1 MADLKEDL
9 GALRQSLL
17 GDKPRPIQEGIEQLG
32 TSFAAGIIDLQND
45 LLQKDTEFDQSGV
58 PDFGF
63 RSGLSRADTDEER
76 KAYLDKWAGPKGWT
90 QDRFGAYALT
100 PAGMT
105 MLGYPHKGKPVLID
119 EPWSLTRYDIADL
132 AGEAPAIAGATAATL
147 ATGGM
152 GLAAG
157 MLAAAGGAAL
167 GKVAGEGVEEIRG
180 ENLQTFSQVA
190 GDVGEEALYAAGGE
204 GLFRGVLAP
213 IGRKILRPRV
223 NKMTPERA
231 ELAETAAEMGARP
244 SITQI
249 APSSLLGRYQSL
261 ANMIF
266 GNPLARGN
274 LKAITKETDRLRAAT
289 GGKGSDARL
298 SVGDRITK
306 DVSRARGALA
316 RWSKGVTDQID
327 EAVQGQAVVPTS
339 RLKAQAQEVLE
350 SLPRKKSTTVNEPS
364 INYRDDLSGR
374 QINLGGTR
382 ERPGDVV
389 FSSKET
395 ITALEKIKDL
405 PDFYTTGEMQQ
416 VTSQL
421 FDAIGS
427 ETIVPGITGRNARLL
442 WRAST
447 DSYDDIVDE
456 GIRGAVLRFRG
467 RYHREISLF
476 DNALIERVMKSPKLA
491 GRLEPEE
498 IVGAVFMRGKASKI
512 GRLKAVVTP
521 GTWKEVRRSAME
533 EVLGKLSKRA
543 DDPFEVMF
551 QGKQF
556 LTALDAYG
564 PDTLNAMF
572 GKSLTRDLYK
582 LGRVTQLVTKEAKM
596 TGGIVAASIALH
608 PLKNVGRLLRIFFM
622 ADFLN
627 TPFAVRW
634 LTKGLSAPNTREGT
648 AAITRLGIFV
658 KALAEQHTTDPLPAQ
673 QESTNRRPP
682 SGVAADTQ

>member
-1 MADLKEDL
+1 MAELNEDL
-9 GALRQSLL
+9 GSLRQSLL
-17 GDKPRPIQEGIEQLG
+17 GNTPRPIEEGVKKLGESFKEGI
-32 TSFAAGIIDLQND
+32 TDLQND
-45 LLQKDTEFDQSGV
+45 LLQTDPDFDPSGV
-58 PDFGF
+58 PDFGL

-105 MLGYPHKGKPVLID
+105 RLGYPHKGKPVLID
-119 EPWSLTRYDIADL
+119 EPWSLTRYDVADIT
-132 AGEAPAIAGATAATL
+132 GEAPAIAGATGAAL
-147 ATGGM
+147 ATGGA
-152 GLAAG
+152 GLIPGVVATATGAG
-157 MLAAAGGAAL
+157 L
-167 GKVAGEGVEEIRG
+167 GKLAGEVVEELRG
-180 ENLQTFSQVA
+180 ENLQTLPQVA
-190 GDVGEEALYAAGGE
+190 GDIGEEALYGGVGE
-204 GLFRGVLAP
+204 GVFRGVLAP

-231 ELAETAAEMGARP
+231 ELAQTATEMGTRP
-244 SITQI
+244 TVTQI
-249 APSSLLGRYQSL
+249 APSGLLGRYQGM
-261 ANMIF
+261 ADTIF

-274 LKAITKETDRLRAAT
+274 LRAITKEVDRLRTAT
-289 GGKGSDARL
+289 GGKGAGARL

-327 EAVQGQAVVPTS
+327 EAVQGQPVVPLQ
-339 RLKAQAQEVLE
+339 RLKDRADEILGT
-350 SLPRKKSTTVNEPS
+350 LPRNAE
-364 INYRDDLSGR
+364 
-374 QINLGGTR
+374 
-382 ERPGDVV
+382 GDVTMA
-389 FSSKET
+389 SKELVA
-395 ITALEKIKDL
+395 ALEDIQKM

-467 RYHREISLF
+467 RYHREISRF
-476 DNALIERVMKSPKLA
+476 DNALIERIMKSPKLA

-498 IVGAVFMRGKASKI
+498 IVGAVFMKGKASKI

-521 GTWKEVRRSAME
+521 GTWKEVRLSAME
-533 EVLGKLSKRA
+533 EVLGKLSKRT
-543 DDPFEVMF
+543 DDPFEVML

-556 LTALDAYG
+556 LDALDAYG
-564 PDTLNAMF
+564 QDALSAMF
-572 GKSLTRDLYK
+572 GKSLTKDLYK
-582 LGRVTQLVTKEAKM
+582 LGRITQLVTRKQPFS
-596 TGGIVAASIALH
+596 GGLVAASIALH
-608 PLKNVGRLLRIFFM
+608 PLKNVGRLMRIFIM

-634 LTKGLSAPNTREGT
+634 LTEGLSAPNTRKG
-648 AAITRLGIFV
+648 AAALTRLGVFI
-658 KALAEQHTTDPLPAQ
+658 KALAEQHTTDPLPIQ
-673 QESTNRRPP
+673 QKENTSHRPP
-682 SGVAADTQ
+682 GSVAADSQ